1 MDVVL
6 ESSTAT
12 QDETAQA
19 FLRRCG
25 KNLKEWKEGWRFL
38 ARREDG
44 PECSFAELSTIY
56 RVEFAPSSEINRCVH
71 DLATEMLRYIRF
83 FCNIWEV
90 DISSLQAISVML
102 EVIKSPPWCAH
113 SNP

>member
-1 MDVVL
+1 MWEMDVVL

-44 PECSFAELSTIY
+44 PECSLAERIKYNL
-56 RVEFAPSSEINRCVH
+56 PSRICP
-71 DLATEMLRYIRF
+71 
-83 FCNIWEV
+83 
-90 DISSLQAISVML
+90 
-102 EVIKSPPWCAH
+102 VI
-113 SNP
+113 